1 MKSIFWVV
9 LRRNRAYTLRFDSV
23 ICIMC
28 NRILSSLRITMYSRS
43 ILLFLSVLVVGS
55 NAAIGA
61 HTVSERLVSPA
72 TKSPLVQRRSVSITS
87 ALPTH
92 ILRGHRSFVNDI
104 SFSGTTMA
112 SAGGDSVIILW
123 DYRTG
128 EIQQTL
134 RGHKGYVYAVAFSPD
149 GSVLAS
155 TGWDGAICLWNPT
168 TGALLQTIPAH
179 TSPAYDIGFSPDGSQ
194 LITASWDNTAIVRH
208 VHTGEI
214 IHTLQGHTGYVSSAC
229 FSPDGTLIAS
239 SSGDGSVKIWD
250 VQTGQ
255 CLNTLQ
261 GEKNLHW
268 FITRVCFSP
277 DGEYIAASAAGNMN
291 PVYVW
296 TKHGVAVQTLKAHSN
311 YATSVEF
318 SKDGTR
324 LTSASA
330 DNSLSFWNTDY
341 FSLNER
347 IKDSHYFLSHSF
359 NGDGTVMA
367 ATALDG
373 TITVW
378 DVQSDTKSP
387 MAKKG
392 KSDIGISDMYSIQVV
407 PNPASDFITISYSLP
422 KSTFCSIELI
432 SQDGKQSAIIQKAEM
447 PAGESTLRYET
458 NHLPSGAYFII
469 LSTSSKSLSH
479 RVEIVK

>member
-1 MKSIFWVV
+1 
-9 LRRNRAYTLRFDSV
+9 
-23 ICIMC
+23 
-28 NRILSSLRITMYSRS
+28 MYSRS
-43 ILLFLSVLVVGS
+43 LFFISAVIV
-55 NAAIGA
+55 AASQAASGA
-61 HTVSERLVSPA
+61 YTVSERLVSPG
-72 TKSPLVQRRSVSITS
+72 TKSPITQRRSVSITS
-87 ALPTH
+87 ALPAH
-92 ILRGHRSFVNDI
+92 ILRGHRSFVNDVC
-104 SFSGTTMA
+104 FSGASMA
-112 SAGGDSVIILW
+112 SAGGDSVIIVW

-128 EIQQTL
+128 ESLHTL
-134 RGHKGYVYAVAFSPD
+134 RGHNGYVYAVSFSPD
-149 GSVLAS
+149 GGLLAS
-155 TGWDGAICLWNPT
+155 TGWDGTIRLWNPA
-168 TGALLQTIPAH
+168 TGALLRTIPSH
-179 TSPAYDIGFSPDGSQ
+179 TAPAYDIEFSPDASQ
-194 LITASWDNTAIVRH
+194 IITSSWDNTAIVRN
-208 VHTGEI
+208 VHSGEI
-214 IHTLQGHTGYVSSAC
+214 IHTLQGHKGYVSSAC

-239 SSGDGSVKIWD
+239 SSGDGTVKIWD
-250 VQTGQ
+250 AQTGQ

-296 TKHGVAVQTLKAHSN
+296 TKHGVAVQTLKAHSH

-392 KSDIGISDMYSIQVV
+392 KSDIGIADMYSIQVV

-432 SQDGKQSAIIQKAEM
+432 SQDGKQSAIIQKADM
-447 PAGESTLRYET
+447 PAGESSLKYET
-458 NHLPSGAYFII
+458 NHLPSGVYFIV
-469 LSTSSKSLSH
+469 LSTDSKSLSH
-479 RVEIVK
+479 RVDIVK